1 MLVICEDCGKKYRL
15 DPTILGRKP
24 VKFKCKS
31 CTHLIMLPGAQNT
44 GGDSDDVMQSPL
56 ATPAV
61 NTWNECG
68 SSLPHASN
76 DGRDTKIEGVEDHK
90 VGAPAYD
97 AVTAVPGNTVP
108 AVSDAIPAMFS
119 LRSKILFLF
128 VVLPLILYASSSV
141 LFLYQTIRLEHS
153 LTGESTAIITR
164 IAEAKISHSEDLIQ
178 PVTALKARSQSLAGQ
193 IKTTIAIILSSTLLI
208 IGATVSIFACRL
220 TARVRSLTDA
230 ADRISIG
237 DLEVDIPVRSRDEFG
252 KLAEAISR
260 MQDSIRLSIERLK
273 RR

>member
-31 CTHLIMLPGAQNT
+31 CEHLILLPGAQNA
-44 GGDSDDVMQSPL
+44 GDSPDNVIQRPL
-56 ATPAV
+56 SASAV
-61 NTWNECG
+61 DTWNESG
-68 SSLPHASN
+68 SGLPPASN
-76 DGRDTKIEGVEDHK
+76 DGCETKTEIVKAHAVAASVQG
-90 VGAPAYD
+90 
-97 AVTAVPGNTVP
+97 AVTAAPGPSVP
-108 AVSDAIPAMFS
+108 AVSDVIPVLYS
-119 LRSKILFLF
+119 LRSKILFFF
-128 VVLPLILYASSSV
+128 VILPLTLFTISSV

-164 IAEAKISHSEDLIQ
+164 MAEANIINSEDLTQ
-178 PVTALKARSQSLAGQ
+178 PVTDLKGRSQSVAGQ
-193 IKTTIAIILSSTLLI
+193 IKTTIAIILAGSLLI
-208 IGATVSIFACRL
+208 VGTTVSIFAYRL

-237 DLEVDIPVRSRDEFG
+237 DLQVDIPVPSRDEFG